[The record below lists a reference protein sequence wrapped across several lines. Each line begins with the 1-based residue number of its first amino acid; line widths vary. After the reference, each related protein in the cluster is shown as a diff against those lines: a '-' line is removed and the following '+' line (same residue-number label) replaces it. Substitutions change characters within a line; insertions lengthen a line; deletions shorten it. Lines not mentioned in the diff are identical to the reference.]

1 MQTPKREYRTL
12 SEINVTPFVDV
23 MLVLLVIFMVTAPML
38 HQGLDVALP
47 KVKGETIKEESS
59 YVTITVNR
67 EGQIFIDDD
76 PIPISE
82 VADEMRRIKK
92 YWDKKVL
99 LKADRSINYGLVVKV
114 MAVLR
119 EAGIEDIGMVTEP
132 LAEEEEK

>member
-38 HQGLDVALP
+38 HQGMDVELP

-67 EGQIFIDDD
+67 EGQIFVDDE
-76 PIPISE
+76 PIPLSE
-82 VADEMRRIKK
+82 VAGEMKRIKK

-99 LKADRSINYGLVVKV
+99 LKADRSIHYGLIVQV
-114 MAVLR
+114 MAALR

-132 LAEEEEK
+132 LAEEEK

>member
-23 MLVLLVIFMVTAPML
+23 MLVLLIIFMVTAPML
-38 HQGLDVALP
+38 HEGLDVALP
-47 KVKGETIKEESS
+47 QVKGETIKEEAS
-59 YVTITVNR
+59 YVTITVNK

-76 PIPISE
+76 PIPLSE

-99 LKADRSINYGLVVKV
+99 LKADRSINYGLVVQL
-114 MAVLR
+114 MAALR

-132 LAEEEEK
+132 LAEEEK